1 MSIASPDIAA
11 DPNALDPRDR
21 GGPLQPLLIACDL
34 RKHFPVKRSG
44 GKAVR
49 AVDGV
54 SFTVRKGETL
64 GIVGE
69 SGCGKSTLA
78 RLLLHLIVP
87 DNGEL
92 VFDGDIVAQPQG
104 IDVGALR
111 RQVQMVFQ
119 DSHSS
124 LNPRMPVRDSVAFG
138 PFVQGKAKHDAR
150 DIAGD
155 MLSKVGLDPGLF
167 GPRYPHE
174 LSGGQKQRVNIA
186 RALAIG
192 PRMVILDE
200 PVSALDKSVEAQVL
214 NAAGAETPIQPDLR
228 LHQPR
233 PRRGA
238 LHQRPGAG
246 DVSRA
251 SRRAGTG
258 RPNLRAA
265 AASLYACPAWLA
277 AVDGSGAAYRG
288 AADRRRSPKPDRP
301 ALRLPLSY
309 ALPVCRTRMRCYRPA
324 PAGLERHRLSHRG
337 VPHARPGLGS
347 YPCGGALRWTALQ
360 PPGRRW
366 LR

>member
-1 MSIASPDIAA
+1 MIA
-11 DPNALDPRDR
+11 R
-21 GGPLQPLLIACDL
+21 DL

-78 RLLLHLIVP
+78 RLLLHLTVP

-92 VFDGDIVAQPQG
+92 VFDGDTVAQPQG

-150 DIAGD
+150 AVARDNLAQ
-155 MLSKVGLDPGLF
+155 VGLDPDLF

-186 RALAIG
+186 RALAIE

-200 PVSALDKSVEAQVL
+200 AVSALDKSVEAQVL
-214 NAAGAETPIQPDLR
+214 NL
-228 LHQPR
+228 
-233 PRRGA
+233 
-238 LHQRPGAG
+238 
-246 DVSRA
+246 
-251 SRRAGTG
+251 
-258 RPNLRAA
+258 LRALKTDFNLTYLFI
-265 AASLYACPAWLA
+265 SHDLNVVQYISDRVL
-277 AVDGSGAAYRG
+277 VMYLGAIVELGPVGQIFSHPLHPYT
-288 AADRRRSPKPDRP
+288 K
-301 ALRLPLSY
+301 AL
-309 ALPVCRTRMRCYRPA
+309 
-324 PAGLERHRLSHRG
+324 
-337 VPHARPGLGS
+337 LGS
-347 YPCGGALRWTALQ
+347 RPSMNPRQ
-360 PPGRRW
+360 RIEEPPITGD
-366 LR
+366 